1 MMKKILLSLTMI
13 LIAMSSQAALTKQA
27 QGAWFESCWM
37 EFTGLSSSYSHYN
50 AYISNDHGTSWTQLD
65 GDLIRSYG
73 SYGRVDAVGLAAGE
87 YQLKVVPVASGA
99 EVAADATLS
108 DFLSV
113 RNFDRKLTLGV
124 GLRVLERSN
133 LQLRRL
139 QLSPVGCT
147 EDRNA
152 YRDGERS

>member
-1 MMKKILLSLTMI
+1 MI
-13 LIAMSSQAALTKQA
+13 LVAVSSNALSKQA
-27 QGAWFESCWM
+27 QGGWFESCWM

-50 AYISNDHGTSWTQLD
+50 AYISNDNGTSWTQLD

-113 RNFDRKLTLGV
+113 RNFDRSGFAHF
-124 GLRVLERSN
+124 G
-133 LQLRRL
+133 
-139 QLSPVGCT
+139 
-147 EDRNA
+147 
-152 YRDGERS
+152 